1 MSQPEPQLPDVAD
14 VLVSTTASLVN
25 LAGIRLTEKEHRN
38 PAKAKEAIDA
48 ARELLPLCR
57 EEAVGPIKD
66 ALSQVQMLYV
76 KQSQDPAHPAEPGA
90 SGRQD
95 PAQPA
100 EPGAAAPD
108 DEAKQR
114 AEARSKIWTPPGS

>member
-25 LAGIRLTEKEHRN
+25 LAGIRLTEKEHHD

-48 ARELLPLCR
+48 ARQLLPLCP

-76 KQSQDPAHPAEPGA
+76 RETQTQGAPRGGPAGC
-90 SGRQD
+90 RRR
-95 PAQPA
+95 
-100 EPGAAAPD
+100 
-108 DEAKQR
+108 AKQR